1 MNWGIVGS
9 GNIAG
14 KFVEGLSFIKG
25 ANIYAIASRNQQKA
39 LEFAEKH
46 SIPVAYGSYE
56 ELITDSHVD
65 IIYIATPNHL
75 HHSNTLMCLN
85 AGKPVLCEKPFAL
98 NSSQVQEMIE
108 LAQRKNLFLMEALWT
123 RFLPTI
129 SKVQQLI
136 SEGIIGEV
144 KILKADFGFKA
155 SYNKE
160 GRLFSPQM
168 GGGSLPDIGIYPV
181 FLSILLFGK
190 PVEIKSLQ
198 IPAPTGTDMTT
209 GMVFAHQNGE
219 MSILASTFA
228 VNLETQSE
236 KERTEGKIVLHRMFH
251 MPTSI
256 SINKNGQSTKVPLKI
271 KGNGYN
277 YQAEHVM
284 QCLKKGLIESP
295 ILPLS
300 FSLDLMNIIDEIQ
313 KH

>member
-1 MNWGIVGS
+1 MNWGIIGT
-9 GNIAG
+9 GNIAN
-14 KFVEGLSFIKG
+14 KFAKGLSFAKG
-25 ANIYAIASRNQQKA
+25 AHIYAVASRNQNKA
-39 LEFAEKH
+39 LEFAERY
-46 SIPVAYGSYE
+46 SIPIAYGSYDD
-56 ELITDSHVD
+56 LVADIHID

-75 HHSNTLMCLN
+75 HHSNTLTCLN

-108 LAQRKNLFLMEALWT
+108 LARRKNIFLMEALWT

-136 SEGIIGEV
+136 SEGVIGEV

-155 SYNKE
+155 LYNKDS
-160 GRLFSPQM
+160 RLFSPQM
-168 GGGSLPDIGIYPV
+168 GGGSLLDIGIYPI
-181 FLSILLFGK
+181 FLSLLLFGK

-198 IPAPTGTDMTT
+198 ILAPTRTDMST

-219 MSILASTFA
+219 MSILTSSFA
-228 VNLETQSE
+228 VNLETQAE
-236 KERTEGKIVLHRMFH
+236 IVGTEGTIVLHRMFH
-251 MPTSI
+251 MPTFI
-256 SINKNGQSTKVPLKI
+256 SINKNGQSKKMPLKI

-284 QCLKKGLIESP
+284 QCMEKGLIESP